1 MSDTTPPPAPPVP
14 PASSDA
20 PATPEPA
27 VTAAPVK
34 PEASFDDFL
43 KLDLRV
49 ATIKEAAEHP
59 DADRL
64 LVLQVDA
71 GEGHTRQIC
80 AGIKAHFQP
89 ADLVGRQIVI
99 VANLAPRK
107 IRGQIS
113 NGMLLAGSDGGT
125 LRLAGFDGE
134 LPAGTSV
141 G

>member
-1 MSDTTPPPAPPVP
+1 MAGRCPKPPDHPTTPTTSESVSPA
-14 PASSDA
+14 AS
-20 PATPEPA
+20 
-27 VTAAPVK
+27 AAAAIK

-49 ATIKEAAEHP
+49 ATIREAAAHP

-71 GEGHTRQIC
+71 GEGRTRQIC
-80 AGIKAHFQP
+80 AGIKAHFEP
-89 ADLVGRQIVI
+89 EALVGRQIVI

-113 NGMLLAGSDGGT
+113 NGMLLAAGEAD

-134 LPAGTSV
+134 LPPGTTV

>member
-1 MSDTTPPPAPPVP
+1 MPDDTPTDNAPPAPNAPTSP
-14 PASSDA
+14 PI
-20 PATPEPA
+20 
-27 VTAAPVK
+27 K

-49 ATIKEAAEHP
+49 ATIREAAEHP

-71 GEGHTRQIC
+71 GEGQTRQIC
-80 AGIKAHFQP
+80 AGIKSHFEP
-89 ADLVGRQIVI
+89 AALVGRQIVI

-107 IRGQIS
+107 IRGQLS
-113 NGMLLAGSDGGT
+113 NGMLLAAGDAD

-134 LPAGTSV
+134 LPPGTTV